1 MTILFAYILDLIV
14 GDPEKFYHPVR
25 GIGYFIKKFEEVLI
39 KFPQKKISGVILVV
53 MVVGVTYLI
62 TFLIVKISYIPG
74 DIIGFLASS
83 ILIFTCLSVKSL
95 YQESMKVYYHL
106 RDDEED
112 KARRSLSMIV
122 GRDTLD
128 LDREGIARGAVETI
142 AEGIVDGILSPLF
155 YAFIGG
161 APLAMAYKA
170 VNTLDSMVGYKNDR
184 YIDFGRASARLDD
197 IANFIPARIAGIVI
211 PFAVALCG
219 KNWVGS
225 FAVIRNDR
233 GNHPSPNS
241 GIPEA
246 GIAGALGVR
255 LGGVSYYGGKPAQK
269 PFIGKEAGGVILEDI
284 WRANS
289 IMVTT
294 SAMAVLFGIILS
306 YLFK

>member
-1 MTILFAYILDLIV
+1 MTIFFAYILDLIV

-25 GIGYFIKKFEEVLI
+25 GIGYLIKEFEEVLI

-62 TFLIVKISYIPG
+62 TFLIVKISYILG
-74 DIIGFLASS
+74 DIIGFIASS
-83 ILIFTCLSVKSL
+83 ILIFTCLSVRSL

-106 RDDEED
+106 RDDDEH

-219 KNWVGS
+219 KNWIGS
-225 FAVIRNDR
+225 FAVIWNDR

-255 LGGVSYYGGKPAQK
+255 LGGVNYYEGRPTPK
-269 PFIGKEAGGVILEDI
+269 PFIGEEGREVRLEDI

-289 IMVTT
+289 IMLTT
-294 SAMAVLFGIILS
+294 SAMVVLFGIILS

>member
-25 GIGYFIKKFEEVLI
+25 GIGYFVSYFEEILIEFPIKKV
-39 KFPQKKISGVILVV
+39 SGMILVAIV
-53 MVVGVTYLI
+53 MGVTYII
-62 TFLIVKISYIPG
+62 TFLIVKIAYILG
-74 DIIGFLASS
+74 DIIGFFVSS
-83 ILIFTCLSVKSL
+83 VLIFTCISVRSL

-106 RDDEED
+106 RDGDED
-112 KARRSLSMIV
+112 KARKSLSMIV

-128 LDREGIARGAVETI
+128 LDREGITRGAVETV

-155 YAFIGG
+155 YAVIGG

-184 YIDFGRASARLDD
+184 YIDFGWASARLDD
-197 IANFIPARIAGIVI
+197 IANFIPARIAGMVI
-211 PFAVALCG
+211 PLAVALCG
-219 KNWVGS
+219 KNWIGS
-225 FAVIRNDR
+225 FAVIWNDR

-246 GIAGALGVR
+246 AIAGALGVR

-269 PFIGKEAGGVILEDI
+269 PFIGEEGKGVMPEDI
-284 WRANS
+284 YRANS
-289 IMVTT
+289 IMLTT
-294 SAMAVLFGIILS
+294 SAMVVLFGMILS
-306 YLFK
+306 